1 MRTLIMNVLLIIE
14 ELRQEKL
21 EKEEFYKVEEIYI

>member
-14 ELRQEKL
+14 ELRQEKI
-21 EKEEFYKVEEIYI
+21 EKETFFEVEEIYI